1 MTHHAPGQTPLD
13 DRPDASPDE
22 MRRRANAWHST
33 HHAAALWPGLDAE
46 ILQRAADAIGI
57 AVAEVLRDGRA
68 TLQWD
73 TRGTDAERHRRALGV
88 AALLTGVGPLLGS
101 WLERG
106 TLAADEPVARILA
119 RHLAHGRARMA
130 RIRAGALPV
139 LARMEAAGLAPG
151 VIKGFHTAHVY
162 FPEPGA
168 RPTADVDVV
177 VAPEQLP
184 RAMEILRD
192 AGFTREYSVASG
204 AKSEWLP
211 PDHDDAVR
219 SHELW
224 HVGNPWKLDLHDGLN
239 FAAIMQVVQAR
250 QTPTFADL
258 LRIDDVSLRVCDPN
272 ELISVLA
279 THGSTEIY
287 SQRLLRLVELVL
299 VARRAESHGR
309 LDWSEVDA
317 SLDRR
322 GTRRFAYPLLTLV
335 EQLAPRTVP
344 TPVLARLRADTT
356 RRICDVT
363 GRFTPTS
370 PILDERF
377 SLSERLLWASGFRAT
392 ARRLWRMISPLEGVP
407 LGTRVN
413 AYRHRAAR
421 LLSIIAGRSRAGDDA
436 D

>member
-1 MTHHAPGQTPLD
+1 MTHHAPVPSLLD
-13 DRPDASPDE
+13 DRPDASADE
-22 MRRRANAWHST
+22 IRRRAHAWQST
-33 HHAAALWPGLDAE
+33 HRAGALWPGLDAD
-46 ILQRAADAIGI
+46 ILQRAADTIGTT
-57 AVAEVLRDGRA
+57 VATVLRDGRA
-68 TLQWD
+68 TLAWD
-73 TRGTDAERHRRALGV
+73 IGGTDAERGRRALGV
-88 AALLTGVGPLLGS
+88 AALLTGVGPLLGR
-101 WLERG
+101 WIERG
-106 TLAADEPVARILA
+106 TVAADERVAGVLA

-168 RPTADVDVV
+168 RPTSDVDVV
-177 VAPEQLP
+177 VAPEHVP

-192 AGFTREYSVASG
+192 AGFVREYALGSG

-211 PDHDDAVR
+211 PDHDGAVR

-224 HVGNPWKLDLHDGLN
+224 HVGNPWKFDLHDGLS
-239 FAAIMQVVQAR
+239 FAAIIQVVQTR
-250 QTPTFADL
+250 QTPIFADV

-272 ELISVLA
+272 ELISVIA

-299 VARRAESHGR
+299 VVRRAESHGR
-309 LDWSEVDA
+309 LDWGEVEA
-317 SLDRR
+317 FLDRR
-322 GTRRFAYPLLTLV
+322 GTRRFAYPMLTLV

-344 TPVLARLRADTT
+344 TPVLAHLRADTT
-356 RRICDVT
+356 RRIRDVT
-363 GRFTPTS
+363 SRFTSTS

-377 SLSERLLWASGFRAT
+377 SLSERLLWASGVRAT
-392 ARRLWRMISPLEGVP
+392 ARRFWRMISPLEGVP
-407 LGTRVN
+407 LGARLN

-436 D
+436 G

>member
-1 MTHHAPGQTPLD
+1 MTDHAPAHTPFD
-13 DRPDASPDE
+13 DRPDASADE
-22 MRRRANAWHST
+22 MRRREHAWHST
-33 HHAAALWPGLDAE
+33 HRAGALWPGLDAE
-46 ILQRAADAIGI
+46 ILQRAADAIGV

-68 TLQWD
+68 KLQWD
-73 TRGTDAERHRRALGV
+73 VGGSDAERRTRALGV
-88 AALLTGVGPLLGS
+88 AALLTGVGPLLGA

-106 TLAADEPVARILA
+106 TLAADPPLAGVLA
-119 RHLAHGRARMA
+119 RHLAHSRARMA

-177 VAPEQLP
+177 VAPEHVP
-184 RAMEILRD
+184 HAMEILRD
-192 AGFTREYSVASG
+192 AGFASEYAIASG

-211 PDHDDAVR
+211 PDHDGAVH

-224 HVGNPWKLDLHDGLN
+224 HVRNPWKLDLHDGLN
-239 FAAIMQVVQAR
+239 FAVIMQVVRMR
-250 QTPTFADL
+250 QTPTFGEI

-299 VARRAESHGR
+299 VVRRAESHGR
-309 LDWSEVDA
+309 LDWGEVEA

-344 TPVLARLRADTT
+344 TPVLARLRAETT
-356 RRICDVT
+356 RRIREVT
-363 GRFTPTS
+363 SHFTPTS

-377 SLSERLLWASGFRAT
+377 SLSERLLWASGVRAT
-392 ARRLWRMISPLEGVP
+392 VRRFWRMISPLEGVP
-407 LGTRVN
+407 LGARLST
-413 AYRHRAAR
+413 YRHRAAR
-421 LLSIIAGRSRAGDDA
+421 LLSIIAGRWRSDDA
-436 D
+436 R